1 MLTIFQD
8 YMNLKNG
15 EEIIYIT
22 NMGERRYQV
31 CENMVISETNVKVL
45 ENTQD
50 NILTLITCE
59 KGQRNK
65 RRCIIAKEIEK

>member
-22 NMGERRYQV
+22 NMGERRYLV
-31 CENMVISETNVKVL
+31 CENKEICETNVEVL
-45 ENTQD
+45 KDTDENT
-50 NILTLITCE
+50 ITLITCVTG
-59 KGQRNK
+59 KRAY
-65 RRCIIAKEIEK
+65 RRCIIGREKN